1 MESNMITQSLRKE
14 DTDRKWVLIDAR
26 DVVLGRLSSQVAS
39 LLRGKHKPSFTPHVD
54 NGDNVVI
61 INAALVK
68 LTGRKAEKKTYFR
81 YTGWPGGD
89 RFRTYEEMHASRP
102 EVIIQHAV
110 KGMLPKN
117 RLGRKM
123 IKKLHVYAGAEHPHT
138 AQKPEAIKLA
148 HRA

>member
-1 MESNMITQSLRKE
+1 MITQSLRKE

-39 LLRGKHKPSFTPHVD
+39 LLRGKHKPNFTPHVD

-61 INAALVK
+61 INASLVK

-89 RFRTYEEMHASRP
+89 RFQTYEEMHAAKP
-102 EVIIQHAV
+102 EMVIQHAV

-123 IKKLHVYAGAEHPHT
+123 IKKLHIYAGAEHPHA
-138 AQKPEAIKLA
+138 AQKPVAIKLA
-148 HRA
+148 HRV